1 MHLNILNHLTS
12 ALEAGRVKVVNA
24 YVKSLCSFFAPVGRN
39 KRMNLFRALDK
50 LTVGVGCWGREGG
63 RLWVHPQKL
72 QTGWGGRQCGRHHR
86 GIVLPLQNRGIV
98 IAPVSLA

>member
-24 YVKSLCSFFAPVGRN
+24 YVKSLCSFFSPLGRN
-39 KRMNLFRALDK
+39 KRMNLVPALDK
-50 LTVGVGCWGREGG
+50 LTVWVGCGGREGG

-72 QTGWGGRQCGRHHR
+72 QTDGEGGSMADTTRASG
-86 GIVLPLQNRGIV
+86 
-98 IAPVSLA
+98 